1 MFVKF
6 FNIQMFD
13 PINRIIEK
21 KSLVTRKR
29 SIFGRNMLWKTK
41 NIFITCEINKKTR
54 QLQEIGNFSLHKLNI
69 EKNIDGVEIS

>member
-1 MFVKF
+1 
-6 FNIQMFD
+6 
-13 PINRIIEK
+13 
-21 KSLVTRKR
+21 
-29 SIFGRNMLWKTK
+29 MLWKTK